1 VVAQTAACLPRR
13 RLVYFES
20 SGDRSDGRLRAV
32 LPCLRFR
39 ASRAQ
44 TPDTRFDAWAEMMQG
59 DGYDDEDPEA
69 TDLSLEDI
77 TGGDDALE

>member
-1 VVAQTAACLPRR
+1 
-13 RLVYFES
+13 
-20 SGDRSDGRLRAV
+20 
-32 LPCLRFR
+32 
-39 ASRAQ
+39 
-44 TPDTRFDAWAEMMQG
+44 MMQG